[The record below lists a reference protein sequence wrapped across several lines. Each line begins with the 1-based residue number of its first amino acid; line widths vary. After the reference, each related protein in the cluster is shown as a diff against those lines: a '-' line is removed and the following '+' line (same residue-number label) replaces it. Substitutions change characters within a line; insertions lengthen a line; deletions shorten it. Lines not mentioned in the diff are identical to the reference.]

1 MLINAG
7 LLALGIL
14 LGWIIF
20 GGGEART
27 SENESAKQ
35 GMTGHD
41 MSMEPEDESA
51 QFSVKLSDAAMKI
64 AEVAMT
70 PVEKKVPYKEV
81 YLPGK
86 VMPDERKIAQLTAR
100 YPGRIEKLHVNFTGQ
115 KVRKGEVLASIYSP
129 DLVTAQRELFEAMKF
144 KDTNFQYYDA
154 SRQKLKLWSLTEEQ
168 IDNIEKTGEVKFYF
182 DVLSPLDGT
191 VTKRNVALGDYV
203 SEGNPLFEIINL
215 SHLWVMF
222 DAYEN
227 DLPWIKMGDKIRFT
241 IKSLPNEEFAGRVTF
256 IDPVID
262 KVSRV
267 TKVRVELE
275 NPRDLLKPEMLASGI
290 LRTMLPRS
298 GEDVV
303 IPKSAVLWTG
313 KKAIVYVMTDTHN
326 NMFEYREV
334 ALGSD
339 AGNYWVV
346 KSGLKEGEMVVSNGV
361 FKIDAAVQLKG
372 EKSMMNPEGGKIAMG
387 HAGMDMGG
395 DKKEEPGDQNA
406 SKKTQEGHKGMSMD
420 MGVND
425 DFKKQFT
432 EVCNKLL
439 LLDDAFIAS
448 DAAKAKST
456 ATDIEAALA
465 GVDMGLL
472 KGDMMEKWMASLPIL
487 NEALNKIK
495 STNDIEKQRLA
506 FADFNDEMYKAV
518 KTYGTSGVTIY
529 YQYCPMARD
538 GRGAYWLSGRKEI
551 KNPFFGKAMLTCGE
565 TKEIIK

>member
-14 LGWIIF
+14 LGWLIF
-20 GGGEART
+20 GGGEAPT
-27 SENESAKQ
+27 EKEPAAHDMSA
-35 GMTGHD
+35 HD
-41 MSMEPEDESA
+41 MSMAPEDESA

-70 PVEKKVPYKEV
+70 PVEKKIPYKEV

-86 VMPDERKIAQLTAR
+86 VVADERKIAQLTAR
-100 YPGRIEKLHVNFTGQ
+100 YPGRIEKLYVNFTGQ
-115 KVRKGEVLASIYSP
+115 KVKKGEVLASIYSP

-182 DVLSPLDGT
+182 EVLSPLDGT

-215 SHLWVMF
+215 NHLWVMF

-256 IDPVID
+256 IDPVLD
-262 KVSRV
+262 KMARV
-267 TKVRVELE
+267 TKVRVELD

-290 LRTMLPRS
+290 LRTMLYRS
-298 GEDVV
+298 GEEVV
-303 IPKSAVLWTG
+303 VPKAAILWTG
-313 KKAIVYVMTDTHN
+313 KKAIVYVMTDSHA
-326 NMFEYREV
+326 NMFQYREV
-334 ALGSD
+334 ELGSD

-361 FKIDAAVQLKG
+361 FKIDAAVQLRG
-372 EKSMMNPEGGKIAMG
+372 EKSMMNPEGGKVAMG

-395 DKKEEPGDQNA
+395 DKKDESNEQNA
-406 SKKTQEGHKGMSMD
+406 SKENHEGHSTMKMD

-425 DFKKQFT
+425 AFKKQFT
-432 EVCNKLL
+432 EVYKKQLL
-439 LLDDAFIAS
+439 LGNAFIAS
-448 DAAKAKST
+448 DAAKAKSA
-456 ATDIEAALA
+456 ATDVETALT
-465 GVDMGLL
+465 GVDMSLL
-472 KGDMMEKWMASLPIL
+472 KGETMNKWMASLPIL
-487 NEALNKIK
+487 NAALNRIK

-506 FADFNDEMYKAV
+506 YADLNDEMYKAV
-518 KTYGTSGVTIY
+518 KTFGSSGETIY

-538 GRGAYWLSGRKEI
+538 GKGAYWLSDQKEI

-565 TKEIIK
+565 TKEVIR